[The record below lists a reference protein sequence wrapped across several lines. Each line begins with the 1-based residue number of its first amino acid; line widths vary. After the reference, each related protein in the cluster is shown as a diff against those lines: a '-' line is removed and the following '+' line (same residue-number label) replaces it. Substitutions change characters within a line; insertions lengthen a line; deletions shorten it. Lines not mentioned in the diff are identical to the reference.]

1 MVSLE
6 MMVVRSEAVLDASVD
21 AETVLM
27 SISTGQYMTLKATSR
42 AIWSRIEHPVSVRD
56 LCADLATAYQ
66 APLETVEADTRAFL
80 DHLAA
85 QGMIELRAA

>member
-1 MVSLE
+1 MVSLD
-6 MMVVRSEAVLDASVD
+6 MMVVRSDTVLDASVD

-27 SISTGQYMTLKATSR
+27 SIDTGQYMALKETSR
-42 AIWSRIEHPVSVRD
+42 AIWSRIGNPVSVRD

-66 APLETVEADTRAFL
+66 TPIERVEADTLAFL
-80 DHLAA
+80 DHLEA